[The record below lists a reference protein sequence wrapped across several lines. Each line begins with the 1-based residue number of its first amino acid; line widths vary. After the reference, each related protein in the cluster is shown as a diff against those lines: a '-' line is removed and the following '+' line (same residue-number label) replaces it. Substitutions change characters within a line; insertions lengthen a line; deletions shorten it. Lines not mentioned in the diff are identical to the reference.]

1 MFLLRAYYTEL
12 VPDWEERLPWLM
24 LAAREVTQ
32 ASTGFSPNELVFGHT
47 VQGPLEQ
54 VDWKT
59 LPPPVNLGDYVNGF
73 RRRFY
78 ETGKQA
84 KVHLKGLIAT
94 PDCRRKSQLFN
105 VNLLKPYN
113 VPVCGAEDVT
123 PIVVAAFSEGL
134 VSGRVETGEE
144 CLSDGS
150 ILQGCLRNSELLS
163 NLDAWLGHLA
173 ESNKEEWKKL
183 TLSFH

>member
-47 VQGPLEQ
+47 VQGPLAVLQ

-59 LPPPVNLGDYVNGF
+59 LPPPVNLADYVNGF

-78 ETGKQA
+78 EAGKQA
-84 KVHLKGLIAT
+84 KVHLKGLKNT
-94 PDCRRKSQLFN
+94 DEKT
-105 VNLLKPYN
+105 V
-113 VPVCGAEDVT
+113 
-123 PIVVAAFSEGL
+123 
-134 VSGRVETGEE
+134 
-144 CLSDGS
+144 
-150 ILQGCLRNSELLS
+150 
-163 NLDAWLGHLA
+163 
-173 ESNKEEWKKL
+173 
-183 TLSFH
+183 